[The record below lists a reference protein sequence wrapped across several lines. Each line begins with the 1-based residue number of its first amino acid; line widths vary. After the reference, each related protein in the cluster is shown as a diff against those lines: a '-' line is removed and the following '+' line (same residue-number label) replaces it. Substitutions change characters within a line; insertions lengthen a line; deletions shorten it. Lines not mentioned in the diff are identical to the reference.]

1 MKIQNYSQFAVA
13 VVLAMALSAC
23 AQLGL
28 ATPDTFN
35 QKAAV
40 ALGTVTQVRESATAL
55 LTAKQISADD
65 ADNVL
70 KATDVART
78 GIDTARKMQTAGDTA
93 AASGKL
99 DAIRTGLTALSA
111 YLASRGK

>member
-1 MKIQNYSQFAVA
+1 MTRNKYLNFAAVTIVA
-13 VVLAMALSAC
+13 FALQAC

-28 ATPDTFN
+28 ATPETFN

-40 ALGTVTQVRESATAL
+40 ALGTVTQVRESATTL
-55 LTAKQISADD
+55 LAAKQITADD

-78 GIDTARKMQTAGDTA
+78 GIDTARKMQATDPTGAN
-93 AASGKL
+93 SKL
-99 DAIRTGLTALSA
+99 DAIRTGLTAVA
-111 YLASRGK
+111 TYLASRQQK